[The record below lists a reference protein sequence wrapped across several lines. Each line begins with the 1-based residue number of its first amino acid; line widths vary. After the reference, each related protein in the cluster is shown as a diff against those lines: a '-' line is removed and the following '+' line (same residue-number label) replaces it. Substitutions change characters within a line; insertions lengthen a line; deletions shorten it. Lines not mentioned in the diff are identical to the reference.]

1 MQYALGT
8 KDAATE
14 PYTTSIPTATK
25 AGTYYVWYKVKGD
38 ENHIDTEPAC
48 VKVEIKEGKA
58 RYDVVSAQG
67 VDHTHGD
74 QKDAVIIVERS
85 INDEATFDSFTG
97 LRMDEKTVAG
107 TDYEAKPGSLKLTLK
122 ASYLNTLSE
131 GKHTA
136 TILFKDGQAD
146 ATVTIRYEK
155 ADIPKTGD
163 AASPGTWI
171 LMMLLGA
178 TGIVGWSAVRKKKE
192 ARKEDRR

>member
-1 MQYALGT
+1 M
-8 KDAATE
+8 
-14 PYTTSIPTATK
+14 
-25 AGTYYVWYKVKGD
+25 
-38 ENHIDTEPAC
+38 
-48 VKVEIKEGKA
+48 
-58 RYDVVSAQG
+58 
-67 VDHTHGD
+67 
-74 QKDAVIIVERS
+74 
-85 INDEATFDSFTG
+85 
-97 LRMDEKTVAG
+97 
-107 TDYEAKPGSLKLTLK
+107 
-122 ASYLNTLSE
+122 NTLSE